1 MIKVPIA
8 KRLTEGDYIMDKKDR
23 EYISEGSR
31 QSYRKQIIKMVSRIK
46 EETLLQ
52 RILRLTEYLYIH
64 KEK

>member
-1 MIKVPIA
+1 
-8 KRLTEGDYIMDKKDR
+8 MDKKDR